1 MEVLVGEC
9 EVVEMSV
16 TENEK
21 KKKMNELRSEE
32 PVKEIRG

>member
-9 EVVEMSV
+9 EAVEMSV
-16 TENEK
+16 IENK
-21 KKKMNELRSEE
+21 KKKKRNELRSEE